1 MKKNALLSIGDFSKV
16 TGVGI
21 KALRYYD
28 EIGILTPAFIDSNS
42 GYRYYSFHQKAVAD
56 AIQFCVELGIP

>member
-42 GYRYYSFHQKAVAD
+42 GYRKYAVHQKAV
-56 AIQFCVELGIP
+56 